1 KEDYYVSS
9 LSRGMKQRLCL
20 ARALIHNP
28 TLLILDEPAAGLDPV
43 TRSQYLSILR
53 TLREQGKT
61 LLISSHILS
70 ELSDI
75 CTSAGIL
82 ENGKMLVS
90 GTLEEIFAGVSLSR
104 PILISVIGDKSIAL
118 RILKEERLVTSISLS
133 GDEMRIDFKG
143 SREDE
148 TALLKRMIDSGVRVS
163 GFMRERGDL
172 ETVFLQL
179 AGKQEER
186 AVMEYEM
193 ESGILE
199 GDYR

>member
-1 KEDYYVSS
+1 MCAEICYEHFPS
-9 LSRGMKQRLCL
+9 LIIYRGFFVFGVDFQ
-20 ARALIHNP
+20 
-28 TLLILDEPAAGLDPV
+28 
-43 TRSQYLSILR
+43 
-53 TLREQGKT
+53 
-61 LLISSHILS
+61 
-70 ELSDI
+70 
-75 CTSAGIL
+75 
-82 ENGKMLVS
+82 
-90 GTLEEIFAGVSLSR
+90 EIFSPKRKIRRFAYFSSFGFVQDDVFFQHSFCLVQSVPYSFKGYAVLAGEKHQTDLFLTIKIVL
-104 PILISVIGDKSIAL
+104 DKSIAL